1 MTNEKAFAFEKK
13 KYLDSVQNT
22 LEKAIR
28 FEKLNPN
35 LKIDS
40 HEQMLVELNRIVEKV
55 AFKNNIPLDT
65 FKEIFKDSQKLADLF
80 TILRFWERK
89 IDKYQ
94 ENKDII
100 KGRRLR

>member
-1 MTNEKAFAFEKK
+1 
-13 KYLDSVQNT
+13 

-65 FKEIFKDSQKLADLF
+65 FKRFLK
-80 TILRFWERK
+80 ILRSLRIYLRFYGFGRK

-94 ENKDII
+94 EQRYYKRKEIAID
-100 KGRRLR
+100 